1 MKNYLYSSVLKDEIL
16 RFLKVRAT
24 QGFGGKNV
32 YIIQSLDQY
41 LSDHNIR
48 EKELSP
54 MVVDG
59 WLSES
64 SVSICDGTLE
74 HYVSCAIGF
83 GKFLNSLG
91 YSAFIPEYQS
101 YTESYI
107 PYIFSSDEIA
117 AIFDAADNMEFG
129 SERSRFQFPMFL
141 RLLYGCGLRHS
152 EALYLRLGDVDLENG
167 IIMLLNAKGN
177 RDRLVPM
184 DAGLTIIMREYC
196 RGLYAKQENG
206 PLVFEGEKGKIH
218 DQCWA
223 RALFRKLLATLNMER
238 TNLPKYARGICLHCF
253 RHTFAVSSLRKQE
266 LAGIDSYDV
275 SPLLSIY
282 LGHAKLMETQR
293 YLHMTAENSIDILT
307 ATSEY
312 TEGMFP
318 EVPL

>member
-1 MKNYLYSSVLKDEIL
+1 MKNYSYSSILSDEIL
-16 RFLKVRAT
+16 RFLKVRSA
-24 QGFGGKNV
+24 QGYDDRNV
-32 YIIQSLDQY
+32 YIIQSLDRY
-41 LSDHNIR
+41 LTDHNICD
-48 EKELSP
+48 KELSP
-54 MVVDG
+54 ITVDG
-59 WLSES
+59 WLSVS
-64 SVSICDGTLE
+64 SQSICGGTLE
-74 HYVSCAIGF
+74 HYVSCVIGL

-107 PYIFSSDEIA
+107 PYIFSPDEITF
-117 AIFDAADNMEFG
+117 IFNAADNMEFG

-152 EALYLRLGDVDLENG
+152 EALKLRLGDVDLDDG
-167 IIMLLNAKGN
+167 IIMVLNAKGN

-184 DAGLTIIMREYC
+184 DAGLTLIIREYC
-196 RGLYAKQENG
+196 RSLHAKPSDN
-206 PLVFEGEKGKIH
+206 PLIFEGEKGKVH
-218 DQCWA
+218 EQCWA
-223 RALFRKLLATLNMER
+223 RELFRKLLATLNMER
-238 TNLPKYARGICLHCF
+238 VNLPKYARGICLHCF

-282 LGHAKLMETQR
+282 LGHVKLMETQR

-307 ATSEY
+307 ATSKY
-312 TEGMFP
+312 AVGIFP